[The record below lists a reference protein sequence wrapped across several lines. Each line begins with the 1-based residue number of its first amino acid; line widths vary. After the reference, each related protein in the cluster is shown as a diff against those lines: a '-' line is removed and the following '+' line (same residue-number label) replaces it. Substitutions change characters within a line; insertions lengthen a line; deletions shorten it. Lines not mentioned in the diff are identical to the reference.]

1 MCMYNIAM
9 NDELVSE
16 TRRSFASKDAMDA
29 WLQQQ
34 VEALLVAHN
43 ARMRRRIRPATTHSR
58 REAAMLFVK
67 NLSVRGGQPVPTDER
82 GIDAL
87 VSEKYDR

>member
-1 MCMYNIAM
+1 MYNIAM

-16 TRRSFASKDAMDA
+16 TLRSFSSKDAMDT

-34 VEALLVAHN
+34 VETLLVAHN
-43 ARMRRRIRPATTHSR
+43 ARMRRHIRPASTHSR

-67 NLSVRGGQPVPTDER
+67 NLSVRGGQPVPADER
-82 GIDAL
+82 GIDAH
-87 VSEKYDR
+87 VSKKYGK

>member
-1 MCMYNIAM
+1 MYNIAM

-16 TRRSFASKDAMDA
+16 TLRSFSSKDAMDA

-34 VEALLVAHN
+34 VETLLVAHN
-43 ARMRRRIRPATTHSR
+43 ARMRRHIRPTSTHSR
-58 REAAMLFVK
+58 RETAMLFVK
-67 NLSVRGGQPVPTDER
+67 NLSVRGGQPVPADER

-87 VSEKYDR
+87 VSKKYGK

>member
-1 MCMYNIAM
+1 MCMYSIAM

-43 ARMRRRIRPATTHSR
+43 ARMRRRICPDATHSR

-67 NLSVRGGQPVPTDER
+67 NLSVRGGQPVPADER

-87 VSEKYDR
+87 VSEKYDK

>member
-1 MCMYNIAM
+1 MYNIAM

-16 TRRSFASKDAMDA
+16 TCRSFASKDAMDA

-43 ARMRRRIRPATTHSR
+43 ARMRRHIRPTTSHNR

-67 NLSVRGGQPVPTDER
+67 NLSVQN
-82 GIDAL
+82 
-87 VSEKYDR
+87 S

>member
-1 MCMYNIAM
+1 MCIYNITM
-9 NDELVSE
+9 SDELIRE
-16 TRRSFASKDAMDA
+16 TRKSFASKDAMDT

-34 VEALLVAHN
+34 VETLLVEHN
-43 ARMRRRIRPATTHSR
+43 ARMRRRIRTTSTQNR

-67 NLSVRGGQPVPTDER
+67 NLSVRNGQPVPADER

-87 VSEKYDR
+87 VSEKYDK

>member
-1 MCMYNIAM
+1 M

-43 ARMRRRIRPATTHSR
+43 ARMRRRIRPAATTHSR

-67 NLSVRGGQPVPTDER
+67 NLSVRGGQPVPADER

-87 VSEKYDR
+87 VSEKYGK